1 MKNEIYSI
9 DIKNFLNHT
18 NKNPK
23 KKNCSIEEWIKS
35 INNTPQIIKEVFHEK
50 KM

>member
-1 MKNEIYSI
+1 MKNKIYSI
-9 DIKNFLNHT
+9 DIESFLNSF

-23 KKNCSIEEWIKS
+23 KENCSIEKWIKS
-35 INNTPQIIKEVFHEK
+35 INNTPQIIKEAFHEK